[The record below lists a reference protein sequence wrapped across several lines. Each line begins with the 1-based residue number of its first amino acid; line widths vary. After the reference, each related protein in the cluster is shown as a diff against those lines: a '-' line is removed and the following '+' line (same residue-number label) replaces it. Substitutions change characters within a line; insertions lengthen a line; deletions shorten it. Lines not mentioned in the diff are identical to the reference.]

1 MEQVGERLNHRLL
14 NLNSIYMNWP
24 KILTGVQLSSVQY
37 LQAESNY
44 TSLYFKEGSK
54 LISGYSLNVFAGLFN
69 ERHFIRIDRSHL
81 VNRGFISRIYERQ
94 KGVYVQLKN
103 NTELLVP
110 RRRKT
115 ELLNQYPNLF
125 INQNSN

>member
-1 MEQVGERLNHRLL
+1 
-14 NLNSIYMNWP
+14 MNWP
-24 KILTGVQLSSVQY
+24 KILTGVRLSSVQY

-54 LISGYSLNVFAGLFN
+54 LISGYSLNVFANLFD
-69 ERHFIRIDRSHL
+69 ERHFIRVDRSNL
-81 VNRGFISRIYERQ
+81 VNRSFISGISERQ
-94 KGVYVQLKN
+94 KDVYVHLKN

-115 ELLNQYPNLF
+115 ELLAQYPAFATSTFNT
-125 INQNSN
+125 Q